1 MAYRIEI
8 SAHVGRQMK
17 KFSENVR
24 KRIDAAIQELADN
37 PRPPGCTK
45 LQTGENAWRI
55 RIGEYRV
62 IYEVH
67 DKVLVVLVIR
77 VDHRSIVYR

>member
-1 MAYRIEI
+1 
-8 SAHVGRQMK
+8 MK
-17 KFSENVR
+17 KFSGNVR
-24 KRIDAAIQELADN
+24 KRIDAAIQELAVN
-37 PRPPGCTK
+37 PRPPGCAK